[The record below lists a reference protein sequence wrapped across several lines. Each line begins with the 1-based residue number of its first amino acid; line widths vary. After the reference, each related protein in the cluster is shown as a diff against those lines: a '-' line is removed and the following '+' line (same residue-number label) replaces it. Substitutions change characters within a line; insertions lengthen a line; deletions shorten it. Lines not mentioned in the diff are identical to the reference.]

1 LRDARLTPAGAALL
15 GRLVIFA
22 LGLITSR
29 RALGSAQRAAAL
41 FDSGEGV
48 AELAV
53 PGLGEHPDSR

>member
-1 LRDARLTPAGAALL
+1 
-15 GRLVIFA
+15 VIFA

-29 RALGSAQRAAAL
+29 WALGSAQRAAAL